1 MKVFLLDDEDNAR
14 STVKSY
20 LLNSSIEVSELK
32 EANSVATALEVLS
45 SFKPDLAFLDINLPD
60 GLSFDILARIGLDN
74 INFKI
79 IFISAYDTYAIKA
92 FKFNAIDYILKPVDP
107 QEFTLSIQRA
117 SHNLQSHEQLQNL
130 KEDFTNEAQALNKL
144 VLKDNQSIRIV
155 DIHEIIRCQS
165 ENNYTLFSLK
175 DGEQILITRTLKDY
189 EDILKGKLFFR
200 PHKSHLINL
209 KHLKK
214 YDKADGGQIEM
225 SDGSTVPLS
234 RFKKD
239 IFMKVLDK
247 L

>member
-60 GLSFDILARIGLDN
+60 GLSFDILARIGLNN

-117 SHNLQSHEQLQNL
+117 SHNLQSHEQLKNL

-239 IFMKVLDK
+239 VFMKVLDQ